1 MNKLKWLIL
10 SFFLCF
16 GTAFFGSL
24 VTTPSID
31 SWYQSITKPS
41 FNPPNWIFGPVWTL
55 LFALMAISFYLI
67 LIQKPV
73 AKKSIVLFLS
83 QLFFNFLWSFLFFFI
98 HNPLLAYINILVLI
112 VLVVL
117 TTKHF
122 IKINRL
128 AGLLLI
134 PYIAWISF
142 ASILN
147 LAIVLLN

>member
-1 MNKLKWLIL
+1 MDKLKWLIL

-31 SWYQSITKPS
+31 SWYQSITKPI

-55 LFALMAISFYLI
+55 LFFLMAISFYLI
-67 LIQKPV
+67 LIQKPIS
-73 AKKSIVLFLS
+73 KKGILLFIS
-83 QLFFNFLWSFLFFFI
+83 QLFFNFLWSYLFFFA
-98 HNPLLAYINILVLI
+98 HNPLLAYIDILILI
-112 VLVVL
+112 VLVIL

-122 IKINRL
+122 LKLNRI

>member
-1 MNKLKWLIL
+1 MNKIKWLFL
-10 SFFLCF
+10 SLFLCF
-16 GTAFFGSL
+16 FTAFLGSG
-24 VTTPSID
+24 VTMPSID
-31 SWYQSITKPS
+31 SWYQTIQKPV

-55 LFALMAISFYLI
+55 LFFLMAISFYLI

-73 AKKSIVLFLS
+73 SKKGIILFVS
-83 QLFFNFLWSFLFFFI
+83 QLFFNFLWSYSFFFL
-98 HNPLLAYINILVLI
+98 HNPLLAYIDILILI

-122 IKINRL
+122 MKLNRT

>member
-1 MNKLKWLIL
+1 MKKSYWFIISL
-10 SFFLCF
+10 FLCF
-16 GTAFFGSL
+16 FTAFLGSS

-31 SWYQSITKPS
+31 SWYQSITKPI
-41 FNPPNWIFGPVWTL
+41 FNPPNWIFAPVWTL
-55 LFALMAISFYLI
+55 LFFLMAISFYLI

-83 QLFFNFLWSFLFFFI
+83 QLFFNFLWSFLFFFV
-98 HNPLLAYINILVLI
+98 HSPLLAYINILILI

-147 LAIVLLN
+147 LAIILLN